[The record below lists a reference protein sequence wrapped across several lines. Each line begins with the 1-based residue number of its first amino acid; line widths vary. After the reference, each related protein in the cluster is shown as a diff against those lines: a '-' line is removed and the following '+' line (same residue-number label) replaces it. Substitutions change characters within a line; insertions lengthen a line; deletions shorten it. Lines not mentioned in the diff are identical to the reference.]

1 MWFLLFT
8 AARQTKICLM
18 NKASIVSIGDE
29 IISGQTVDTNASYL
43 GRELLSVGIPVVSF
57 YAVGDNIDSIVRML
71 GLASSDADIVLVTGG
86 LGPTDDDVTRQAF
99 AKFLSTELQFHND
112 LLQKIEVF
120 FAGRGRK
127 MPENCKRQAYIPAGA
142 EPIANKLGTAPG
154 IMAKAKG
161 KLLVALP
168 GVPGEMK
175 QMFQDSVLAQAREFA
190 RDQAIEVRKL
200 KCFGKAESEI
210 AALLGDLMRRGRNP
224 LINCTVG
231 QGVITLYV
239 IATAKDKLQAQKLAE
254 KDEKLLRST
263 LGELVYGTEEQTLAD
278 VVGEKLA
285 QQNKTIAVAESCTGG
300 YLAKLLTD
308 TPGAS
313 RYFMYGWVTYSNTAK
328 TTELGIPAGLIEK
341 YGAVS
346 SKVAEAMAQSARKKA
361 HTDFAIG
368 ITGIAGPTGAS
379 EQKPVGLVYI
389 CVDSVSGCETQRFVF
404 SHDRDSNRR
413 RAAQTALNMLRL
425 KICI

>member
-1 MWFLLFT
+1 M
-8 AARQTKICLM
+8 K
-18 NKASIVSIGDE
+18 KASIVSIGDE
-29 IISGQTVDTNASYL
+29 IISSQTVDTNSPYL
-43 GRELLSVGIPVVSF
+43 ARELLSVGIPVVSI
-57 YAVGDNIDSIVRML
+57 YTVGDNIDSIVRMV
-71 GLASSDADIVLVTGG
+71 GLASREADIVLVTGG
-86 LGPTDDDVTRQAF
+86 LGPTDDDVTREAF
-99 AKFLSTELQFHND
+99 ARFLGTELQFHND
-112 LLQKIEVF
+112 LLEKIEAF
-120 FAGRGRK
+120 FVSRGRQ

-154 IMAKAKG
+154 IMAKTEG

-175 QMFQDSVLAQAREFA
+175 QMFQDSVLAHVRQFA
-190 RDQAIEVRKL
+190 GDQAIEVRKL

-224 LINCTVG
+224 LINCTVEHG
-231 QGVITLYV
+231 IITLYV
-239 IATAKDKLQAQKLAE
+239 IATAKDKLLAQKLAE

-263 LGELVYGTEEQTLAD
+263 LRELLYGTEEQTLAD

-285 QQNKTIAVAESCTGG
+285 QQNKTITVAESCTGG

-313 RYFMYGWVTYSNTAK
+313 RYFTYGWVTYSNAAK
-328 TTELGIPAGLIEK
+328 ITELGIPAGLIEK

-346 SKVAEAMAQSARKKA
+346 SRVAEAMAQSARKKA
-361 HTDFAIG
+361 HADFAIG

-389 CVDSVSGCETQRFVF
+389 SVDSVSGCETQRFVF
-404 SHDRDSNRR
+404 THDRDSNRR